1 MMAQLQ
7 TGGLIST
14 TQCILIRKAL
24 QGAVRGQTQ
33 ALTRVLRQ
41 HCVSGK
47 WKMYICVYLYML
59 LKYLREDAQKQ
70 LVLVGSGVK
79 SSVLGSRS
87 RSRREISSMA
97 FQAFEFEQCE
107 SPGYLFVFDF
117 IFNWRIIALQCC
129 IGFFCTTV

>member
-14 TQCILIRKAL
+14 TQCILIGKTLR
-24 QGAVRGQTQ
+24 GEVRGQTQ
-33 ALTRVLRQ
+33 ALTRVLRH

-47 WKMYICVYLYML
+47 WKMYIYVYLYML
-59 LKYLREDAQKQ
+59 LKYLRKDAQKQ

-79 SSVLGSRS
+79 SSVLGNRN
-87 RSRREISSMA
+87 RREVSSMS

-107 SPGYLFVFDF
+107 STGYLFIFDF